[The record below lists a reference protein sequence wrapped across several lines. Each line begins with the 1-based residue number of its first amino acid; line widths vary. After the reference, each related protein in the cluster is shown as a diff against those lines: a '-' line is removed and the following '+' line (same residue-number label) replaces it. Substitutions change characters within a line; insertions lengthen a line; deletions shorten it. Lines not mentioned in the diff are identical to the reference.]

1 MRIDDLST
9 EKQLSILLKPIIAS
23 LQEAGGSL
31 TRTQLKDSICE
42 KDDDIAAYAEIV
54 RTSKKKRNYL

>member
-1 MRIDDLST
+1 MSIKNSITEEKLST
-9 EKQLSILLKPIIAS
+9 LLIPIIAS

-31 TRTQLKDSICE
+31 ARTQLKDSICE

-54 RTSKKKRNYL
+54 RTSKKYV